1 MTIQTVG
8 IIGAGT
14 MGNGIAQACAVV
26 GLDVVMVDISQ
37 AAVDKGI
44 ATIAGSLDRLIK
56 KDKITEADKNAA
68 LSRVRGSTAYEDL
81 KAAQIV
87 IEAATENYELKL
99 KILKQIDALVGDDTI
114 VASNTSSISITK
126 LAAAITRSERF
137 IGMHFFNPVPMMA
150 LVELIRGLQT
160 SDATHAAVEQLSKQL
175 GKYPITVKN
184 SPGFVVN
191 RILCPMI
198 NEAFCVLG
206 EGLASPEEIDE
217 GMKLGCNHPIGPLAL
232 ADMIGLDTMLAV
244 MEVLY
249 AEFADPKYRPAMLMR
264 EMVAAGYLG
273 RKTGR
278 GVYVYNG
285 AK

>member
-1 MTIQTVG
+1 MTIHTVG

-44 ATIAGSLDRLIK
+44 ATIAGSLDRLIR

-68 LSRVRGSTAYEDL
+68 LARVRGSTAYEDL

-99 KILKQIDALVGDDTI
+99 KILKQIDALVGEDTI

-126 LAAAITRSERF
+126 LAAAISRPERF

-278 GVYVYNG
+278 GVYVYSP